1 MTPGKRISIKYG
13 IRNLSVMQV
22 AQRLRYKHDVS
33 RIAEDLGVHAG
44 IVQRIKDDRANMTDK
59 VSNVKPVKRRFASRK
74 IKAEARQLRRTG
86 MNFKDIGKRLGF
98 SRFAV
103 SSWCKRVKVSK
114 QPEPTEVVG
123 VVRGRKAP
131 NEIRARAFELQQLG
145 WPYSKIAKA
154 LNCSKS
160 TAQQWVEGRKGRVAS
175 RADTVQEPEPQVTPV
190 QINFCS
196 NCGHRIPNA
205 IVGG

>member
-1 MTPGKRISIKYG
+1 MTPGNRVSVKYG

-33 RIAEDLGVHAG
+33 KIAKDLDLSVGV
-44 IVQRIKDDRANMTDK
+44 VQRIKDDRDSEVK
-59 VSNVKPVKRRFASRK
+59 KISNVKPTKRRFATRK
-74 IKAEARQLRRTG
+74 IKAEARGLRRTG
-86 MNFKDIGKRLGF
+86 MNFDDIGKRLGF

-103 SSWCKRVKVSK
+103 SSWCKRVRVSE
-114 QPEPTEVVG
+114 QPEPTKVMG
-123 VVRGRKAP
+123 VIQGRKAP
-131 NEIRARAFELQQLG
+131 RDIRARALELQQLG

-160 TAQQWVEGRKGRVAS
+160 TAQQWVEGRKGR
-175 RADTVQEPEPQVTPV
+175 RETVQEPEPQVTQV
-190 QINFCS
+190 HVNFCS